1 MDVADSGLVRNH
13 AKRLNRLRKGQS
25 VTIVIQTFNDPT
37 QARLHFQNIAVL
49 DKREGD
55 QRTPIGAWPLRRA
68 FYRPDRSTPPNTSLE
83 VFPIDPTMGW
93 SDDPGDPTHYNRL
106 VSLPY
111 SPSHEVLWR
120 EDQLYD
126 IMVEL
131 GYNDAP
137 PVTRLGSAIFLHV
150 AKPDYTPTAGCVALA
165 IEDLRRILALVGPS
179 EMLEVK

>member
-1 MDVADSGLVRNH
+1 
-13 AKRLNRLRKGQS
+13 
-25 VTIVIQTFNDPT
+25 VTILVLASNDPT
-37 QARLHFQNIAVL
+37 QARLHFQNIVVRCCIGASGTSL
-49 DKREGD
+49 GKREGD

-68 FYRPDRSTPPNTSLE
+68 FYRPDRSTPPDTSLE
-83 VFPIDPTMGW
+83 VFPIDPAMGW

-106 VSLPY
+106 VPLPY

-137 PVTRLGSAIFLHV
+137 PIAGLGSAIFLHV

-165 IEDLRRILALVGPS
+165 IEDLRRLLALIGTN
-179 EMLEVK
+179 ETLEVKQGR